1 MNSLQI
7 GFKCNCLVVR
17 CMKFAIHSFK
27 IGSNGDPSAKDI
39 FSGLNHVKL
48 RKSYDIT
55 SVKANNINDVTCSIL
70 LIVQN
75 CFLSYQI
82 SYKTALFGIFSLGM
96 KGLQYFDFTF
106 NFTSH
111 ECYMIH
117 ELVELE

>member
-7 GFKCNCLVVR
+7 GFKCNCYCLVLR

-75 CFLSYQI
+75 CFLSYQM
-82 SYKTALFGIFSLGM
+82 SDKTALFGTFFLGM
-96 KGLQYFDFTF
+96 NGFKYLI
-106 NFTSH
+106 S
-111 ECYMIH
+111 
-117 ELVELE
+117 L